1 LTISIGVLHELEASP
16 SSTQPPV
23 RPSRL
28 IGIPTVSC
36 FTASLVPSNVGPL
49 PSGTMKGVAVH
60 LRVRPSLCTAYA
72 PRPAVI
78 AATARTGTRPEMTLG
93 KRQTAR
99 TPQPRIQID
108 NIIPTNAIARFPRR
122 LAIALPA
129 PALVSVR

>member
-1 LTISIGVLHELEASP
+1 MVLPWNGTPTVVTGPGSDALTIPIGVLNELETSP
-16 SSTQPPV
+16 SSTQPTV

-78 AATARTGTRPEMTLG
+78 AATARKGARPGMTVG
-93 KRQTAR
+93 ETSDCQDAT
-99 TPQPRIQID
+99 QPRIQID
-108 NIIPTNAIARFPRR
+108 NINPPNAI
-122 LAIALPA
+122 
-129 PALVSVR
+129 